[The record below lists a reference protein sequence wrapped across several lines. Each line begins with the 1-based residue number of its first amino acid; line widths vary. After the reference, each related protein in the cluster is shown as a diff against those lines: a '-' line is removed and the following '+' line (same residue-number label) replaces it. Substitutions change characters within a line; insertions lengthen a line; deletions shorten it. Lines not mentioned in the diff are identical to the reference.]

1 MTPKR
6 ITPSIKKD
14 SVKPSDYVQFEHRWS
29 CDECTHFSHDGRSLC
44 TLGYPTAPHRLEQQ
58 KKDYNMS
65 GRIAFCRFHEID

>member
-14 SVKPSDYVQFEHRWS
+14 VVNPTDYNRYEHRWS
-29 CDECTHFSHDGRSLC
+29 CDECTHFDHKGAC
-44 TLGYPTAPHRLEQQ
+44 TLGYPSAPHRLEQQ
-58 KKDYNMS
+58 TKDYLMS